1 MKKFLKIVMV
11 AAIAATAA
19 HLVSLH
25 KKRKQMIK
33 LGHDILR

>member
-11 AAIAATAA
+11 AAIAAVIA

>member
-1 MKKFLKIVMV
+1 MKKILKIVMV
-11 AAIAATAA
+11 AAIVAVIA